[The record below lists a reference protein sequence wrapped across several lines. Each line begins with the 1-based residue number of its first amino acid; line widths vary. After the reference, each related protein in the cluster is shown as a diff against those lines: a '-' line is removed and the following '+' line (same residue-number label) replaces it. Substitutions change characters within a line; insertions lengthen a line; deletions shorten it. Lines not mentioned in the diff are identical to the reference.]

1 MMIILASCGNG
12 YCGCE
17 SEEVFYYDE
26 DTSSRT
32 IDEDIYDWACDR
44 AEAYAWCHFGY
55 HTDYTEED
63 WDNYI
68 ENYVWMNWYKASY
81 QEYLE
86 WCKNWNYDPKTIEEL
101 KGN

>member
-26 DTSSRT
+26 DTSSRA
-32 IDEDIYDWACDR
+32 IDEDIYDWACDC
-44 AEAYAWCHFGY
+44 AEGYAWYHFGY

-63 WDNYI
+63 WCDYI
-68 ENYVWMNWYKASY
+68 ENYVWMNWHKASY

-86 WCKNWNYDPKTIEEL
+86 WCENWNYDPKTIEEL